1 MTRARGRR
9 WARAL
14 GVLALFV
21 LAFWLTGCD
30 PAVFWARRAHL
41 RDIVSQL
48 FPPDWSY
55 LSAIV
60 APLLATL
67 RMSVTGTAL
76 GVLLALI
83 LAPLCAANLPCPAP
97 VRRILRFLVQVL
109 RSFPALILALLA
121 LRQLFRRTVSRR
133 MQYAL
138 WLLVLVG
145 LLVPV
150 NVGRLAHIVL
160 SAAEPVQAVV
170 EERLDTPVLYVQD
183 GTERRPAQLLP
194 GKESQGDPQSPPS
207 DAAQTAPADE
217 YYTVTPTYRTVTLS
231 EALTY
236 VWYAGMSGVGAWF
249 LFTNLRFARALRKAR
264 TPYRVE
270 GCRYPVYLV
279 SALPSP
285 CLFGVLRPAVYLNE
299 KALQSPDALRF
310 VLAHEQTHAR
320 HLDPLWSLLR
330 GVCLTIYWFDPLVWL
345 AAVLSRE
352 DCELACDEG
361 TLRALGADERTAYG
375 KALLTLVPV
384 CDKPQNPLLGA
395 TTMTSGKRGLKERI
409 TRIAENRQAKAAA
422 VFAVVALAALVC
434 AVSFTGA
441 PDTPPEVTQ
450 EWYDAGFTTE
460 DAQACLEFLDWAA
473 ELDGS
478 KITGCGAWDA
488 ETGAAHFLLEE
499 PSDDTSAQIEALEGI
514 LRNVRA
520 EELTPF
526 AARDGEVRYTLSFND
541 DYTGYYGF
549 SLSENGQ
556 VALDAPAVY
565 ETEGEPF
572 PYMKAVAVVDNAEL
586 TQALYRL
593 LRPALLDG
601 LTAAQRDAVDSFLHW
616 AQALRA
622 EDILNLQFRDGS
634 SSRFLVDAELTA
646 LSAQLVPA
654 LNALTEAELYT
665 QRGYGDSAYYTL
677 TVNLQDGTQ
686 YTFLCGFDRVRLLHP
701 TFEPGLSSSYPSDR
715 PTLWIDSPA
724 LMACIDSLEAS
735 PAPLPD
741 FETAAPTPLA
751 DILPAREPWLTIPL
765 AGKAQR
771 IADRRIPS
779 DALDWLTQMDMDG
792 DGVCEIV
799 NSSDFPA
806 IYYKRGGQLYGVDLK
821 SVITAAW
828 PELNWWDYTS
838 AAPASRSL
846 LFCGLSAG
854 DAPGDGVNFTRYL
867 YFDGESLLLYKP
879 DRSHTDHVA
888 DATLADPSVPAE
900 IVARAKQLV
909 QRRYD
914 TLAGRAAQYDDWYTD
929 VSFLGAET
937 RYAGLTLEVYSF
949 SQHYHA
955 QKPEKILLAGGTEV
969 DEDGWAILDGDTV
982 LDGPYIVCLMDGG
995 TRRMLEGSMSGDC
1008 STGSP
1013 AYYADL
1019 TALLAKNNVLRPDA
1033 LDGGLLN
1040 EAMSSGISFL
1050 NWLGQ
1055 YDAAEQD
1062 RALERLSAY
1071 RASLTDSYDLDM
1083 FSRIVTYLLGDRDGL
1098 TDAGRAAQGRFRAK
1112 FG

>member
-1 MTRARGRR
+1 MKEI
-9 WARAL
+9 L
-14 GVLALFV
+14 
-21 LAFWLTGCD
+21 LT
-30 PAVFWARRAHL
+30 
-41 RDIVSQL
+41 S
-48 FPPDWSY
+48 
-55 LSAIV
+55 
-60 APLLATL
+60 
-67 RMSVTGTAL
+67 SV
-76 GVLLALI
+76 
-83 LAPLCAANLPCPAP
+83 
-97 VRRILRFLVQVL
+97 
-109 RSFPALILALLA
+109 LILALLA

-138 WLLVLVG
+138 WLLVLAR

-150 NVGRLAHIVL
+150 NVGTLAHNVL

-207 DAAQTAPADE
+207 GAAQSAPADE

-236 VWYAGMSGVGAWF
+236 VWYAGMAGVGAWF

-330 GVCLTIYWFDPLVWL
+330 GVCLTVYWFDPLVWL

-352 DCELACDEG
+352 DGELACDEG
-361 TLRALGADERTAYG
+361 TLRALGADERAAYG
-375 KALLTLVPV
+375 KTLLALVPV

-395 TTMTSGKRGLKERI
+395 TTMTSGKRSLKERI

-441 PDTPPEVTQ
+441 PDTTPEVTQ

-499 PSDDTSAQIEALEGI
+499 PSDDTSAQIKALEGI
-514 LRNVRA
+514 LRSVRA

-526 AARDGEVRYTLSFND
+526 AAYDGEVRYTLTFND

-556 VALDAPAVY
+556 VALDAPAEY

-572 PYMKAVAVVDNAEL
+572 SYMKAVAVVDNAEL

-634 SSRFLVDAELTA
+634 SSRSLLDEELT
-646 LSAQLVPA
+646 SFTAQLVPA
-654 LNALTEAELYT
+654 LNALTEADLYT
-665 QRGYGDSAYYTL
+665 QQGYGDSAYYTL
-677 TVNLQDGTQ
+677 SVITQDGER
-686 YTFLCGFDRVRLLHP
+686 YTFFCGFDRVRLLHP
-701 TFEPGLSSSYPSDR
+701 TFEPGLSSSYPSNR

-724 LMACIDSLEAS
+724 LMACLDSLEAS

-806 IYYKRGGQLYGVDLK
+806 IYYKRGGELYGVDLK

-879 DRSHTDHVA
+879 DRSHTDHIA

-900 IVARAKQLV
+900 VAARAKQLV
-909 QRRYD
+909 RQRYD

-937 RYAGLTLEVYSF
+937 RYEGLTLEIYSF

-969 DEDGWAILDGDTV
+969 DEDGWAVLDGDTV

-1033 LDGGLLN
+1033 LDGGRL
-1040 EAMSSGISFL
+1040 EEVMSSGISFL

-1083 FSRIVTYLLGDRDGL
+1083 FSRIVAYLLGDRDGL
-1098 TDAGRAAQGRFRAK
+1098 TDAGRAAQERFRAK

>member
-1 MTRARGRR
+1 MKEI
-9 WARAL
+9 L
-14 GVLALFV
+14 
-21 LAFWLTGCD
+21 LT
-30 PAVFWARRAHL
+30 
-41 RDIVSQL
+41 S
-48 FPPDWSY
+48 
-55 LSAIV
+55 
-60 APLLATL
+60 
-67 RMSVTGTAL
+67 SV
-76 GVLLALI
+76 
-83 LAPLCAANLPCPAP
+83 
-97 VRRILRFLVQVL
+97 
-109 RSFPALILALLA
+109 LILALLA
-121 LRQLFRRTVSRR
+121 LRRLFRRTISRR
-133 MQYAL
+133 MQYTL
-138 WLLVLVG
+138 WALVLVR
-145 LLVPV
+145 LLVPL
-150 NVGRLAHIVL
+150 NVGTLAHNVL
-160 SAAEPVQAVV
+160 SAAEPVQTAV
-170 EERLDTPVLYVQD
+170 EKRLETPVLYMQD
-183 GTERRPAQLLP
+183 GTERHPAQLLS
-194 GKESQGDPQSPPS
+194 GEESQGDPQSPPS
-207 DAAQTAPADE
+207 DAAQSAPADE
-217 YYTVTPTYRTVTLS
+217 YSIVTPTYRAVALS

-236 VWYAGMSGVGAWF
+236 VWYAGMLIVGAWF

-264 TPYRVE
+264 TPYSVE

-285 CLFGVLRPAVYLNE
+285 CLFGVLRPAIYLNN
-299 KALQSPDALRF
+299 AAAASPELLRF

-330 GVCLTIYWFDPLVWL
+330 GLCLTVYWFDPLVWL

-352 DCELACDEG
+352 DGELACDEG

-375 KALLTLVPV
+375 KALLSLVPV
-384 CDKPQNPLLGA
+384 CTKPQNPLLGA
-395 TTMTSGKRGLKERI
+395 TTMTGGKKSLKERV
-409 TRIAENRQAKAAA
+409 TRIAENRQAKTAA
-422 VFAVVALAALVC
+422 VFVAVALAALVC
-434 AVSFTGA
+434 AVSFTGSSRPLSA
-441 PDTPPEVTQ
+441 V
-450 EWYDAGFTTE
+450 
-460 DAQACLEFLDWAA
+460 
-473 ELDGS
+473 
-478 KITGCGAWDA
+478 CGDFWDA
-488 ETGAAHFLLEE
+488 EVTCTYVEE
-499 PSDDTSAQIEALEGI
+499 RPDVDA
-514 LRNVRA
+514 
-520 EELTPF
+520 
-526 AARDGEVRYTLSFND
+526 RYTPAD
-541 DYTGYYGF
+541 GTVC
-549 SLSENGQ
+549 LSEHLALVRIGSAHPKKT
-556 VALDAPAVY
+556 VAVNPAWSTLYLTLPDADGGTAEPLTINFIREYDAPGSTEAVY
-565 ETEGEPF
+565 SLNIGTRDAAKSYKVLSGQEEIDAFLAYLRGEASPEQISHPAFPNNLTEAERG
-572 PYMKAVAVVDNAEL
+572 VVDE
-586 TQALYRL
+586 
-593 LRPALLDG
+593 
-601 LTAAQRDAVDSFLHW
+601 FLHW

-634 SSRFLVDAELTA
+634 GSRFLVDAELTA

-665 QRGYGDSAYYTL
+665 QQGYGDSAYYTL
-677 TVNLQDGTQ
+677 TVNLRDGTQ
-686 YTFLCGFDRVRLLHP
+686 YTFLCGFDCVRLLHP

-724 LMACIDSLEAS
+724 LMACLDSLEAS

-751 DILPAREPWLTIPL
+751 DILPAREPWMTIPL

-799 NSSDFPA
+799 NSSPNFPA
-806 IYYKRGGQLYGVDLK
+806 IYYKRGGELYGVDLK

-828 PELNWWDYTS
+828 PEMSYWDYTS
-838 AAPASRSL
+838 AAPASRSIL
-846 LFCGLSAG
+846 LGGLSAG
-854 DAPGDGVNFTRYL
+854 DAPGDGINFTRYL

-909 QRRYD
+909 RQRYD
-914 TLAGRAAQYDDWYTD
+914 TLAGSAAQYDDWYTD

-937 RYAGLTLEVYSF
+937 RYEGLAPEVYCF

-955 QKPEKILLAGGTEV
+955 QKPENILLAGGTEV

-1033 LDGGLLN
+1033 LDGGRLN
-1040 EAMSSGISFL
+1040 EVMSSSGISFL

-1083 FSRIVTYLLGDRDGL
+1083 FSRIVAYLLGDRDGL
-1098 TDAGRAAQGRFRAK
+1098 TDAGRAAQERFRAK

>member
-1 MTRARGRR
+1 MKEI
-9 WARAL
+9 L
-14 GVLALFV
+14 
-21 LAFWLTGCD
+21 LT
-30 PAVFWARRAHL
+30 
-41 RDIVSQL
+41 S
-48 FPPDWSY
+48 S
-55 LSAIV
+55 
-60 APLLATL
+60 
-67 RMSVTGTAL
+67 
-76 GVLLALI
+76 
-83 LAPLCAANLPCPAP
+83 
-97 VRRILRFLVQVL
+97 
-109 RSFPALILALLA
+109 ALILALLA

-138 WLLVLVG
+138 WLLVLVR

-150 NVGRLAHIVL
+150 NVGTLAHNVL
-160 SAAEPVQAVV
+160 SAAAPVQTVV

-207 DAAQTAPADE
+207 DAAQSAPADE

-236 VWYAGMSGVGAWF
+236 VWYAGMVGVGAWF

-330 GVCLTIYWFDPLVWL
+330 GVCLTVYWFDPLVWL

-361 TLRALGADERTAYG
+361 TLRALGADERAAYG
-375 KALLTLVPV
+375 KTLLTLVPV

-395 TTMTSGKRGLKERI
+395 TTMTSGKRSLKERI
-409 TRIAENRQAKAAA
+409 TRIAENRQTKAVA
-422 VFAVVALAALVC
+422 VFAAVALAALVC
-434 AVSFTGA
+434 AVSFTGSSRPLSA
-441 PDTPPEVTQ
+441 V
-450 EWYDAGFTTE
+450 
-460 DAQACLEFLDWAA
+460 
-473 ELDGS
+473 
-478 KITGCGAWDA
+478 CGDFWDA
-488 ETGAAHFLLEE
+488 EATCTYVEE
-499 PSDDTSAQIEALEGI
+499 RPDVDA
-514 LRNVRA
+514 
-520 EELTPF
+520 
-526 AARDGEVRYTLSFND
+526 RYTPAD
-541 DYTGYYGF
+541 GTVR
-549 SLSENGQ
+549 LSEHLALVRIGSAHPKKT
-556 VALDAPAVY
+556 VAVNPAWSTLYLTLPNADGGTAEPLTINFIREYDAPGSTEAVY
-565 ETEGEPF
+565 SLNIGTRDAAKSYKVLSGQEEIDAFLAYLRGEASPEQISHPAFPNNLTEAERS
-572 PYMKAVAVVDNAEL
+572 VVDE
-586 TQALYRL
+586 
-593 LRPALLDG
+593 
-601 LTAAQRDAVDSFLHW
+601 FLHW

-622 EDILNLQFRDGS
+622 ENILNLHFRDGS
-634 SSRFLVDAELTA
+634 GSRFLLDEELT
-646 LSAQLVPA
+646 SFTAQLVPA
-654 LNALTEAELYT
+654 LNALTEADLYT
-665 QRGYGDSAYYTL
+665 QQGYGDSAYYTL
-677 TVNLQDGTQ
+677 SVITQDGER
-686 YTFLCGFDRVRLLHP
+686 YTFFCGFDRVRLLHP

-724 LMACIDSLEAS
+724 LMACLDSLEAS

-806 IYYKRGGQLYGVDLK
+806 IYYKRGGELYGVDLK

-828 PELNWWDYTS
+828 PEMSYWDYTF
-838 AAPASRSL
+838 PASRSIL
-846 LFCGLSAG
+846 LGGLSAG

-879 DRSHTDHVA
+879 DRSHTDHIA

-995 TRRMLEGSMSGDC
+995 TRRILEGSMSGDC

-1013 AYYADL
+1013 AYYSDL

-1033 LDGGLLN
+1033 LDGGRLK

-1083 FSRIVTYLLGDRDGL
+1083 FSRIVAYLLGDRDGL
-1098 TDAGRAAQGRFRAK
+1098 TDAGRAAQERFRAK

>member
-1 MTRARGRR
+1 MKEI
-9 WARAL
+9 L
-14 GVLALFV
+14 
-21 LAFWLTGCD
+21 LT
-30 PAVFWARRAHL
+30 
-41 RDIVSQL
+41 S
-48 FPPDWSY
+48 
-55 LSAIV
+55 
-60 APLLATL
+60 
-67 RMSVTGTAL
+67 SV
-76 GVLLALI
+76 
-83 LAPLCAANLPCPAP
+83 
-97 VRRILRFLVQVL
+97 
-109 RSFPALILALLA
+109 LILALLA

-138 WLLVLVG
+138 WLLVLVR

-150 NVGRLAHIVL
+150 NVGTLAHNVL

-194 GKESQGDPQSPPS
+194 GKESQGEPLSPPS
-207 DAAQTAPADE
+207 DAAQSAPADE
-217 YYTVTPTYRTVTLS
+217 YSIVTPTYRTVTLS

-236 VWYAGMSGVGAWF
+236 VWYAGMAGVGAWF

-264 TPYRVE
+264 TPYHVE

-299 KALQSPDALRF
+299 RALQSPDALRF

-361 TLRALGADERTAYG
+361 TLRALGADERAAYG
-375 KALLTLVPV
+375 KALLALVPV

-395 TTMTSGKRGLKERI
+395 TTMTSGKRSLKERI

-441 PDTPPEVTQ
+441 PDTTPEVTQ

-488 ETGAAHFLLEE
+488 ETGAARFLLEE

-514 LRNVRA
+514 LRSVRA

-556 VALDAPAVY
+556 VTLEAPAEY

-654 LNALTEAELYT
+654 LNALTEADLYT
-665 QRGYGDSAYYTL
+665 QQGYGDSAYYTL
-677 TVNLQDGTQ
+677 SVITQDGER
-686 YTFLCGFDRVRLLHP
+686 YTFLCGFDCVRLLSP
-701 TFEPGLSSSYPSDR
+701 AFEPALSSSYPSNR

-724 LMACIDSLEAS
+724 LMACINTLHS
-735 PAPLPD
+735 PPTPLPD

-751 DILPAREPWLTIPL
+751 DILPAREPWMTIPL

-828 PELNWWDYTS
+828 PEMSYWDYTF
-838 AAPASRSL
+838 PASRSI
-846 LFCGLSAG
+846 LFSGLSAG
-854 DAPGDGVNFTRYL
+854 DAPGDGVSFTRYL

-900 IVARAKQLV
+900 VAARAKQLV
-909 QRRYD
+909 RQRYD
-914 TLAGRAAQYDDWYTD
+914 TLAGSAAQYDDWYTD

-937 RYAGLTLEVYSF
+937 RYEGLTLEVYSF

-955 QKPEKILLAGGTEV
+955 QKPENILLAGGTEV
-969 DEDGWAILDGDTV
+969 DEDGWAFLDGDTV

-1033 LDGGLLN
+1033 LDGGRLN
-1040 EAMSSGISFL
+1040 EVMSSSGISFL

>member
-1 MTRARGRR
+1 MKEI
-9 WARAL
+9 L
-14 GVLALFV
+14 
-21 LAFWLTGCD
+21 LT
-30 PAVFWARRAHL
+30 
-41 RDIVSQL
+41 S
-48 FPPDWSY
+48 
-55 LSAIV
+55 
-60 APLLATL
+60 
-67 RMSVTGTAL
+67 SV
-76 GVLLALI
+76 
-83 LAPLCAANLPCPAP
+83 
-97 VRRILRFLVQVL
+97 
-109 RSFPALILALLA
+109 LILALLA
-121 LRQLFRRTVSRR
+121 LRRLFRRTVSRR

-138 WLLVLVG
+138 WLLVLVR

-150 NVGRLAHIVL
+150 NVGTLAHNVL
-160 SAAEPVQAVV
+160 SAAEPVQAAV
-170 EERLDTPVLYVQD
+170 EKRLETPILYTQD

-194 GKESQGDPQSPPS
+194 GKESQGESLSPPS
-207 DAAQTAPADE
+207 DAAQSAPADE

-236 VWYAGMSGVGAWF
+236 VWYAGMAGVGAWF

-330 GVCLTIYWFDPLVWL
+330 GVCLTVYWFDPLVWL

-361 TLRALGADERTAYG
+361 TLRALGADERAAYG
-375 KALLTLVPV
+375 KALLALVPV

-395 TTMTSGKRGLKERI
+395 TTMTSGKRSLKERI

-441 PDTPPEVTQ
+441 PDTTPEVTQ

-514 LRNVRA
+514 LRSVRA

-526 AARDGEVRYTLSFND
+526 AARDGEVRYTLTFND

-556 VALDAPAVY
+556 VALDAPAEY

-572 PYMKAVAVVDNAEL
+572 SYMKAVAVVDNAEL

-601 LTAAQRDAVDSFLHW
+601 LTAAQRDTVDSFLHW

-665 QRGYGDSAYYTL
+665 QQGYGDSAYYTL
-677 TVNLQDGTQ
+677 TVNLRDGTQ
-686 YTFLCGFDRVRLLHP
+686 YTFLCGFDCVRLLHP
-701 TFEPGLSSSYPSDR
+701 TFEPGLSSSYPSNR

-799 NSSDFPA
+799 NSSPNFPA
-806 IYYKRGGQLYGVDLK
+806 IYYKRGGELYGVDLK

-828 PELNWWDYTS
+828 PELSYWDYTF
-838 AAPASRSL
+838 PASRSIL
-846 LFCGLSAG
+846 LGSLSAG

-900 IVARAKQLV
+900 VAAQAKQLV

-914 TLAGRAAQYDDWYTD
+914 TLAGSAAQYDDWYTD

-937 RYAGLTLEVYSF
+937 RYEGLTLEVYSF

-955 QKPEKILLAGGTEV
+955 QKPKKILLAGGTEV
-969 DEDGWAILDGDTV
+969 DEDGWAVLDGDTV
-982 LDGPYIVCLMDGG
+982 LDGPYIVCLSDGG
-995 TRRMLEGSMSGDC
+995 ARRMLEGSMRGDC

-1013 AYYADL
+1013 AYYANL

-1033 LDGGLLN
+1033 LDGGRL
-1040 EAMSSGISFL
+1040 EEVMSSGISFL

-1083 FSRIVTYLLGDRDGL
+1083 FSRIVAYLLGDRDGL
-1098 TDAGRAAQGRFRAK
+1098 TDAGRAAQERFRAK

>member
-1 MTRARGRR
+1 MKEI
-9 WARAL
+9 L
-14 GVLALFV
+14 
-21 LAFWLTGCD
+21 LT
-30 PAVFWARRAHL
+30 
-41 RDIVSQL
+41 S
-48 FPPDWSY
+48 
-55 LSAIV
+55 
-60 APLLATL
+60 
-67 RMSVTGTAL
+67 SV
-76 GVLLALI
+76 
-83 LAPLCAANLPCPAP
+83 
-97 VRRILRFLVQVL
+97 
-109 RSFPALILALLA
+109 LILALLA
-121 LRQLFRRTVSRR
+121 LRRLFRRTISRR
-133 MQYAL
+133 MQYTL
-138 WLLVLVG
+138 WALVLVR
-145 LLVPV
+145 LLVPL
-150 NVGRLAHIVL
+150 NVGTLAHNVL
-160 SAAEPVQAVV
+160 SAAEPVQTAV
-170 EERLDTPVLYVQD
+170 EKRLETPVLYMQD
-183 GTERRPAQLLP
+183 GTERHPAQLLS
-194 GKESQGDPQSPPS
+194 GEESQGDPQSPPS
-207 DAAQTAPADE
+207 DAAQSAPADE
-217 YYTVTPTYRTVTLS
+217 YSIVTPTYRTVTLS

-236 VWYAGMSGVGAWF
+236 VWYAGMAGVGAWF

-330 GVCLTIYWFDPLVWL
+330 GLCLTVYWFDPLVWL

-375 KALLTLVPV
+375 KALLALVPV

-395 TTMTSGKRGLKERI
+395 TTMTSGKRSLKERI

-422 VFAVVALAALVC
+422 VFAAAALAALVC

-441 PDTPPEVTQ
+441 PDTTPEVTQ

-460 DAQACLEFLDWAA
+460 DARACLEFLDWAA

-514 LRNVRA
+514 LRSVRA

-526 AARDGEVRYTLSFND
+526 AARDGEVRYTLTFND

-556 VALDAPAVY
+556 VALDAPAEY

-572 PYMKAVAVVDNAEL
+572 SYMKAVAVVDNAEL

-601 LTAAQRDAVDSFLHW
+601 LTEAERSVVDEFLHW

-622 EDILNLQFRDGS
+622 EDILNLHFRDGS
-634 SSRFLVDAELTA
+634 GSRFLLDEELT
-646 LSAQLVPA
+646 SFTAQLVPA
-654 LNALTEAELYT
+654 LNALTEADLYT
-665 QRGYGDSAYYTL
+665 QQGYGDSAYYTL
-677 TVNLQDGTQ
+677 SVITQDGER
-686 YTFLCGFDRVRLLHP
+686 YTFFCGFDRVRLLHP

-724 LMACIDSLEAS
+724 LMACLDSLEAS

-806 IYYKRGGQLYGVDLK
+806 IYYKRGGELYGVDLK

-879 DRSHTDHVA
+879 DRSHTDHIA

-900 IVARAKQLV
+900 VAARAKQLV
-909 QRRYD
+909 RQRYD
-914 TLAGRAAQYDDWYTD
+914 TLAGSAAQYDDWYTD

-937 RYAGLTLEVYSF
+937 RYEGLAPEVYCF

-995 TRRMLEGSMSGDC
+995 TRRMLEGSMRGDC

-1033 LDGGLLN
+1033 LDGGRLK

-1083 FSRIVTYLLGDRDGL
+1083 FSRIVAYLLGDRDGL
-1098 TDAGRAAQGRFRAK
+1098 TDAGRAAQARFRAM

>member
-1 MTRARGRR
+1 MKEI
-9 WARAL
+9 L
-14 GVLALFV
+14 
-21 LAFWLTGCD
+21 LT
-30 PAVFWARRAHL
+30 
-41 RDIVSQL
+41 S
-48 FPPDWSY
+48 S
-55 LSAIV
+55 
-60 APLLATL
+60 
-67 RMSVTGTAL
+67 
-76 GVLLALI
+76 
-83 LAPLCAANLPCPAP
+83 
-97 VRRILRFLVQVL
+97 
-109 RSFPALILALLA
+109 ALILALLA

-138 WLLVLVG
+138 WLLVLVR

-150 NVGRLAHIVL
+150 NVGTLAHNVL
-160 SAAEPVQAVV
+160 SAAAPVQAVV

-194 GKESQGDPQSPPS
+194 GKESQGEPLSPPS
-207 DAAQTAPADE
+207 DAAQSAPADE
-217 YYTVTPTYRTVTLS
+217 YSIVTPTYRTVTLS

-236 VWYAGMSGVGAWF
+236 VWYAGMAGVGAWF

-299 KALQSPDALRF
+299 KALQSPNALRF

-330 GVCLTIYWFDPLVWL
+330 GVCLTVYWFDPLVWL

-375 KALLTLVPV
+375 KALLALVSV

-395 TTMTSGKRGLKERI
+395 TTMTSGKRSLKERI

-441 PDTPPEVTQ
+441 PDTTPEVTQ

-488 ETGAAHFLLEE
+488 ETGAARFLLEE

-514 LRNVRA
+514 LRSVRA

-526 AARDGEVRYTLSFND
+526 AARDGEVRYTLTFND

-556 VALDAPAVY
+556 VALDAPAEY

-572 PYMKAVAVVDNAEL
+572 SYMKAVAVVDNAEL

-601 LTAAQRDAVDSFLHW
+601 LTEAERGVVDEFLHW

-622 EDILNLQFRDGS
+622 EDILDLQFRDGS

-677 TVNLQDGTQ
+677 TVNLRDGTQ

-724 LMACIDSLEAS
+724 LMACLDSLEAS

-806 IYYKRGGQLYGVDLK
+806 IYYKRGGELYGVDLK

-828 PELNWWDYTS
+828 PELSYWDYTS

-909 QRRYD
+909 RQRYD
-914 TLAGRAAQYDDWYTD
+914 TLAGSAAQYDDWYTD

-937 RYAGLTLEVYSF
+937 RYEGLTLEVYSF

-995 TRRMLEGSMSGDC
+995 TRRILEGSMSGDC

-1083 FSRIVTYLLGDRDGL
+1083 FSRIVAYLLGDRDGL
-1098 TDAGRAAQGRFRAK
+1098 TDAGRAAQERFRAK

>member
-1 MTRARGRR
+1 MKEI
-9 WARAL
+9 L
-14 GVLALFV
+14 
-21 LAFWLTGCD
+21 LT
-30 PAVFWARRAHL
+30 
-41 RDIVSQL
+41 S
-48 FPPDWSY
+48 
-55 LSAIV
+55 
-60 APLLATL
+60 
-67 RMSVTGTAL
+67 SV
-76 GVLLALI
+76 
-83 LAPLCAANLPCPAP
+83 
-97 VRRILRFLVQVL
+97 
-109 RSFPALILALLA
+109 LILALLA

-138 WLLVLVG
+138 WLLVLVR

-150 NVGRLAHIVL
+150 NVGTLAHNVL
-160 SAAEPVQAVV
+160 SAAAPVQAVV

-183 GTERRPAQLLP
+183 GTERRPTQLLP

-207 DAAQTAPADE
+207 DAAQSAPADE

-236 VWYAGMSGVGAWF
+236 VWYAGMAGVGAWF

-330 GVCLTIYWFDPLVWL
+330 GVCLTVYWFDPLVWL

-361 TLRALGADERTAYG
+361 TLRALGADERAAYG
-375 KALLTLVPV
+375 KALLALVPV

-395 TTMTSGKRGLKERI
+395 TTMTSGKRSLKERI

-441 PDTPPEVTQ
+441 PDTTPEVTQ

-488 ETGAAHFLLEE
+488 ETGAARFLLEE

-514 LRNVRA
+514 LRSVRA

-526 AARDGEVRYTLSFND
+526 AARDGEVRYTLAFND

-556 VALDAPAVY
+556 VALDAPAEY

-572 PYMKAVAVVDNAEL
+572 SYMKAVAVVDNAEL

-593 LRPALLDG
+593 LRPALLDN
-601 LTAAQRDAVDSFLHW
+601 LTEAERSVVDEFLHW

-622 EDILNLQFRDGS
+622 EDILNLHFRDGS
-634 SSRFLVDAELTA
+634 GSRFLLDEELT
-646 LSAQLVPA
+646 SFTAQLVPA
-654 LNALTEAELYT
+654 LNALTEADLYT
-665 QRGYGDSAYYTL
+665 QQGYGDSAYYTL
-677 TVNLQDGTQ
+677 SVITQDGER
-686 YTFLCGFDRVRLLHP
+686 YTFFCGFDRVRLLHP

-724 LMACIDSLEAS
+724 LMACLDSLEAS

-806 IYYKRGGQLYGVDLK
+806 IYYKRGGELYGVDLK

-828 PELNWWDYTS
+828 PEMSYWDYTF
-838 AAPASRSL
+838 PASRSIL
-846 LFCGLSAG
+846 LGGLSAG

-879 DRSHTDHVA
+879 DRSHTDHIA

-900 IVARAKQLV
+900 VAARAKQLV
-909 QRRYD
+909 RQRYD
-914 TLAGRAAQYDDWYTD
+914 TLAGSAAQYDDWYTD

-937 RYAGLTLEVYSF
+937 RYEGLAPEVYCF

-995 TRRMLEGSMSGDC
+995 TRRILEGSMSGDC

-1013 AYYADL
+1013 AYYSDL

-1033 LDGGLLN
+1033 LDGGRLK

-1083 FSRIVTYLLGDRDGL
+1083 FSRIVAYMVGDRDGL

>member
-1 MTRARGRR
+1 MKEI
-9 WARAL
+9 L
-14 GVLALFV
+14 
-21 LAFWLTGCD
+21 LT
-30 PAVFWARRAHL
+30 
-41 RDIVSQL
+41 S
-48 FPPDWSY
+48 
-55 LSAIV
+55 
-60 APLLATL
+60 
-67 RMSVTGTAL
+67 SV
-76 GVLLALI
+76 
-83 LAPLCAANLPCPAP
+83 
-97 VRRILRFLVQVL
+97 
-109 RSFPALILALLA
+109 LILALLA

-138 WLLVLVG
+138 WLLVLVR

-150 NVGRLAHIVL
+150 NVGTLAHNVL

-194 GKESQGDPQSPPS
+194 GKESQGEPLSPPS
-207 DAAQTAPADE
+207 DAAQSAPADE

-236 VWYAGMSGVGAWF
+236 VWYAGMAGVGAWF

-330 GVCLTIYWFDPLVWL
+330 GVCLTVYWFDPLVWL

-375 KALLTLVPV
+375 KALLALVPV

-395 TTMTSGKRGLKERI
+395 TTMTSGKRSLKERI

-441 PDTPPEVTQ
+441 PDTTPEVTQ

-488 ETGAAHFLLEE
+488 ETGAARFLLEE

-514 LRNVRA
+514 LRSVRA

-556 VALDAPAVY
+556 VALDAPAEY

-572 PYMKAVAVVDNAEL
+572 SYMKAVAVVDNAEL

-601 LTAAQRDAVDSFLHW
+601 LTAAQRDVVDKFLHW

-622 EDILNLQFRDGS
+622 EDILNLRFQSGS
-634 SSRFLVDAELTA
+634 GSRFLVDAELTA

-665 QRGYGDSAYYTL
+665 QRGYGDSTYYTL
-677 TVNLQDGTQ
+677 TVNLRDGTQ

-701 TFEPGLSSSYPSDR
+701 TFEPALSSSYPSDR
-715 PTLWIDSPA
+715 QTLWLDSPA

-806 IYYKRGGQLYGVDLK
+806 IYYKRGGELYGVDLK

-879 DRSHTDHVA
+879 DRSHTDHIA

-900 IVARAKQLV
+900 VAARAKQLV
-909 QRRYD
+909 RQRYD
-914 TLAGRAAQYDDWYTD
+914 TLAGSAAQYDDWYTD

-937 RYAGLTLEVYSF
+937 RYEGLTPEVYCF

-1033 LDGGLLN
+1033 LDGGRLK

-1083 FSRIVTYLLGDRDGL
+1083 FSRIVAYLLGDRDGL
-1098 TDAGRAAQGRFRAK
+1098 TDAGRAAQERFRAK

>member
-1 MTRARGRR
+1 MKEI
-9 WARAL
+9 L
-14 GVLALFV
+14 
-21 LAFWLTGCD
+21 LT
-30 PAVFWARRAHL
+30 
-41 RDIVSQL
+41 S
-48 FPPDWSY
+48 S
-55 LSAIV
+55 
-60 APLLATL
+60 
-67 RMSVTGTAL
+67 
-76 GVLLALI
+76 
-83 LAPLCAANLPCPAP
+83 
-97 VRRILRFLVQVL
+97 
-109 RSFPALILALLA
+109 ALILALLA

-138 WLLVLVG
+138 WLLVLAR

-150 NVGRLAHIVL
+150 NVGTLAHNVL
-160 SAAEPVQAVV
+160 SAAAPVQTVV

-183 GTERRPAQLLP
+183 GTERRPAQLANGNAP
-194 GKESQGDPQSPPS
+194 QGDPLSPPS
-207 DAAQTAPADE
+207 DAAQSAPADE
-217 YYTVTPTYRTVTLS
+217 YSIVTPTYRTVTLS

-236 VWYAGMSGVGAWF
+236 VWSAGMAGVGAWF

-285 CLFGVLRPAVYLNE
+285 CLFGVLRPSVYLNE

-330 GVCLTIYWFDPLVWL
+330 GVCLTVYWFDPLVWL

-352 DCELACDEG
+352 DGELACDEG
-361 TLRALGADERTAYG
+361 TLRALGADERAAYG
-375 KALLTLVPV
+375 KTLLALVPV

-395 TTMTSGKRGLKERI
+395 TTMTSGKRSLKERI
-409 TRIAENRQAKAAA
+409 TRIAENRQAKTAA

-441 PDTPPEVTQ
+441 PDTTPEVTQ

-488 ETGAAHFLLEE
+488 ETGAARFLLEE

-514 LRNVRA
+514 LRSVRA

-556 VALDAPAVY
+556 VALDAPAEY
-565 ETEGEPF
+565 ETKGEPF

-616 AQALRA
+616 AQALRT

-634 SSRFLVDAELTA
+634 SSRFLLDEELT
-646 LSAQLVPA
+646 SFTAQLVPA
-654 LNALTEAELYT
+654 LNALTEADLYT
-665 QRGYGDSAYYTL
+665 QQGYGDSAYYTL
-677 TVNLQDGTQ
+677 SVITQDGEQ
-686 YTFLCGFDRVRLLHP
+686 YTFFCGFDRVRLLHP

-724 LMACIDSLEAS
+724 LMACIDSLESS

-741 FETAAPTPLA
+741 FETVDPTPLA
-751 DILPAREPWLTIPL
+751 DILPAREPWMTIPL

-806 IYYKRGGQLYGVDLK
+806 IYYKRGGELYGVDLK

-828 PELNWWDYTS
+828 PEMSYWDYTF
-838 AAPASRSL
+838 PASRSL

-879 DRSHTDHVA
+879 DRSHTDHIA

-900 IVARAKQLV
+900 VAARAKQLV

-914 TLAGRAAQYDDWYTD
+914 TLAGSAAQYDDWYTD

-937 RYAGLTLEVYSF
+937 RYEGLTLEVYSF

-1013 AYYADL
+1013 AYYSDL

-1033 LDGGLLN
+1033 LDGGRLK

-1062 RALERLSAY
+1062 RALEKLSAY

>member
-1 MTRARGRR
+1 MKEI
-9 WARAL
+9 L
-14 GVLALFV
+14 
-21 LAFWLTGCD
+21 LT
-30 PAVFWARRAHL
+30 
-41 RDIVSQL
+41 S
-48 FPPDWSY
+48 
-55 LSAIV
+55 
-60 APLLATL
+60 
-67 RMSVTGTAL
+67 SV
-76 GVLLALI
+76 
-83 LAPLCAANLPCPAP
+83 
-97 VRRILRFLVQVL
+97 
-109 RSFPALILALLA
+109 LILALLA

-138 WLLVLVG
+138 WLLVLAR

-150 NVGRLAHIVL
+150 NVGTLAHNVL
-160 SAAEPVQAVV
+160 SAAAPVQTVV

-194 GKESQGDPQSPPS
+194 GKESQGEPLSPPS
-207 DAAQTAPADE
+207 GAAHSAPADE

-236 VWYAGMSGVGAWF
+236 VWYAGMAGVGAWF
-249 LFTNLRFARALRKAR
+249 LFTNLRFARALRRTR

-361 TLRALGADERTAYG
+361 TLRALGADERAAYG
-375 KALLTLVPV
+375 KTLLTLVPV

-395 TTMTSGKRGLKERI
+395 TTMTSGKRSLKERI

-422 VFAVVALAALVC
+422 VFAVVALAALLC

-441 PDTPPEVTQ
+441 PDTTPEVTQ

-488 ETGAAHFLLEE
+488 ETGAARFLLEE

-514 LRNVRA
+514 LRSVRA

-556 VALDAPAVY
+556 VTLEAPAEY

-572 PYMKAVAVVDNAEL
+572 PYTKAVAVVNNAEL

-622 EDILNLQFRDGS
+622 EDILNLRFQSGS

-654 LNALTEAELYT
+654 LNALTEADLYT
-665 QRGYGDSAYYTL
+665 QQGYGDSAYYTL
-677 TVNLQDGTQ
+677 SVITQDGER
-686 YTFLCGFDRVRLLHP
+686 YTFFCGFDRVRLLHP

-806 IYYKRGGQLYGVDLK
+806 IYYKRGGELYGVDLK

-879 DRSHTDHVA
+879 DRSHTDHIA

-900 IVARAKQLV
+900 VAARAKQLV
-909 QRRYD
+909 RQRYD
-914 TLAGRAAQYDDWYTD
+914 TLAGSAAQYDDWYTD

-937 RYAGLTLEVYSF
+937 RYEGLTLEVYSF

-969 DEDGWAILDGDTV
+969 DEDGWAILDGDMV

-995 TRRMLEGSMSGDC
+995 TRRILEGSMSGDC

-1013 AYYADL
+1013 AYYSDL

-1033 LDGGLLN
+1033 LDGGGLK

-1083 FSRIVTYLLGDRDGL
+1083 FSRIVAYLLGDRDGL
-1098 TDAGRAAQGRFRAK
+1098 TDAGRAAQERFRAK

>member
-1 MTRARGRR
+1 MKEI
-9 WARAL
+9 L
-14 GVLALFV
+14 
-21 LAFWLTGCD
+21 LT
-30 PAVFWARRAHL
+30 
-41 RDIVSQL
+41 S
-48 FPPDWSY
+48 S
-55 LSAIV
+55 
-60 APLLATL
+60 
-67 RMSVTGTAL
+67 
-76 GVLLALI
+76 
-83 LAPLCAANLPCPAP
+83 
-97 VRRILRFLVQVL
+97 
-109 RSFPALILALLA
+109 ALILALLA

-138 WLLVLVG
+138 WLLVLVR

-150 NVGRLAHIVL
+150 NVGTLAHNVL
-160 SAAEPVQAVV
+160 SAAAPVQAVV

-194 GKESQGDPQSPPS
+194 GKESQGEPLSPPS
-207 DAAQTAPADE
+207 GAAQTAPADE

-236 VWYAGMSGVGAWF
+236 VWYAGMAGVGAWF

-330 GVCLTIYWFDPLVWL
+330 GVCLTVYWFDPLVWL

-375 KALLTLVPV
+375 KALLALVPV

-395 TTMTSGKRGLKERI
+395 TTMTSGKRSLKERI
-409 TRIAENRQAKAAA
+409 TRIAENRQAKTAA

-488 ETGAAHFLLEE
+488 ETGAARFLLEE

-526 AARDGEVRYTLSFND
+526 AARDGEVRYTLAFND

-556 VALDAPAVY
+556 VALDAPAEY

-572 PYMKAVAVVDNAEL
+572 SYMKAVAVVDNAEL

-622 EDILNLQFRDGS
+622 EDILNLQFQSGS

-665 QRGYGDSAYYTL
+665 QRGYGDSTYYTL
-677 TVNLQDGTQ
+677 AVNLRDGTQ
-686 YTFLCGFDRVRLLHP
+686 YTFLCGFDCVRLLHP
-701 TFEPGLSSSYPSDR
+701 TFEPSLSSSYPSDR

-741 FETAAPTPLA
+741 FETAAPTPLT

-838 AAPASRSL
+838 AAPDSRSV

-854 DAPGDGVNFTRYL
+854 NAPGDGVNFTRYL
-867 YFDGESLLLYKP
+867 YFDGENLLLYKP

-900 IVARAKQLV
+900 VAARAKQLV
-909 QRRYD
+909 RQRYD
-914 TLAGRAAQYDDWYTD
+914 TLAGSAAQYDDWYTD

-937 RYAGLTLEVYSF
+937 RYEGLTLEVYCF

-969 DEDGWAILDGDTV
+969 DEDGWAFLDGDTV

-1033 LDGGLLN
+1033 LDGGRLK
-1040 EAMSSGISFL
+1040 EAMSSGVSFL

-1083 FSRIVTYLLGDRDGL
+1083 FSRIVAYLLGDRDGL

>member
-1 MTRARGRR
+1 MKEI
-9 WARAL
+9 L
-14 GVLALFV
+14 
-21 LAFWLTGCD
+21 LT
-30 PAVFWARRAHL
+30 
-41 RDIVSQL
+41 S
-48 FPPDWSY
+48 
-55 LSAIV
+55 
-60 APLLATL
+60 
-67 RMSVTGTAL
+67 SV
-76 GVLLALI
+76 
-83 LAPLCAANLPCPAP
+83 
-97 VRRILRFLVQVL
+97 
-109 RSFPALILALLA
+109 LILALLA

-138 WLLVLVG
+138 WLLVLVR

-150 NVGRLAHIVL
+150 NVGTLAHNVL

-194 GKESQGDPQSPPS
+194 GKESQGEPLSPPS
-207 DAAQTAPADE
+207 DAAQSAPADE
-217 YYTVTPTYRTVTLS
+217 YSIVTPTYRTVTLS

-236 VWYAGMSGVGAWF
+236 VWYAGMAGVGAWF

-299 KALQSPDALRF
+299 RALQSPDALRF
-310 VLAHEQTHAR
+310 VLAHEQTHAQ

-330 GVCLTIYWFDPLVWL
+330 GVCLTVYWFDPLVWL

-375 KALLTLVPV
+375 KALLALVPV

-395 TTMTSGKRGLKERI
+395 TTMTSGKRSLKERI

-441 PDTPPEVTQ
+441 PDTTPEVTQ

-514 LRNVRA
+514 LRSVRA

-526 AARDGEVRYTLSFND
+526 AARDGEVRYTLTFND

-556 VALDAPAVY
+556 VTLEAPAEY

-634 SSRFLVDAELTA
+634 SSRFLIDAELTA

-665 QRGYGDSAYYTL
+665 QRGYGDSTYYTL
-677 TVNLQDGTQ
+677 AVNLRDGTQ
-686 YTFLCGFDRVRLLHP
+686 YTFLCGFDCVRLLHP
-701 TFEPGLSSSYPSDR
+701 TFEPGLSSSYPSNR

-741 FETAAPTPLA
+741 FETAAPTPLT

-828 PELNWWDYTS
+828 PELSYWDYTF
-838 AAPASRSL
+838 PASRSL

-879 DRSHTDHVA
+879 DRSHTDHIA

-900 IVARAKQLV
+900 VAARAKQLV

-937 RYAGLTLEVYSF
+937 RYEGLTPEVYCF

-1040 EAMSSGISFL
+1040 EAMSGGISFL

-1083 FSRIVTYLLGDRDGL
+1083 FSRIVAYLLGDRDGL

>member
-1 MTRARGRR
+1 MKEI
-9 WARAL
+9 L
-14 GVLALFV
+14 
-21 LAFWLTGCD
+21 LT
-30 PAVFWARRAHL
+30 
-41 RDIVSQL
+41 S
-48 FPPDWSY
+48 
-55 LSAIV
+55 
-60 APLLATL
+60 
-67 RMSVTGTAL
+67 SV
-76 GVLLALI
+76 
-83 LAPLCAANLPCPAP
+83 
-97 VRRILRFLVQVL
+97 
-109 RSFPALILALLA
+109 LILALLA

-138 WLLVLVG
+138 WLLVLVR

-150 NVGRLAHIVL
+150 NVGTLAHNVL
-160 SAAEPVQAVV
+160 SAAAPVQAVV

-194 GKESQGDPQSPPS
+194 GKESQGEPLSPPS
-207 DAAQTAPADE
+207 DAAQSAPADE
-217 YYTVTPTYRTVTLS
+217 YSIVTPTYRTVTLS

-236 VWYAGMSGVGAWF
+236 VWYAGMAGVGVWF

-330 GVCLTIYWFDPLVWL
+330 GLCLTVYWFDPLVWL

-361 TLRALGADERTAYG
+361 TLRALGADERAAYG
-375 KALLTLVPV
+375 KTLLALVPV

-395 TTMTSGKRGLKERI
+395 TTMTSGKRSLKERI

-441 PDTPPEVTQ
+441 PDTTPEVTQ

-488 ETGAAHFLLEE
+488 ETGAARFLLEE

-514 LRNVRA
+514 LRSVRA

-526 AARDGEVRYTLSFND
+526 ATRDGEVRYTLAFND

-556 VALDAPAVY
+556 VALDAPAEY

-572 PYMKAVAVVDNAEL
+572 SYMKAVAVVDNAEL

-593 LRPALLDG
+593 LRPALLDN
-601 LTAAQRDAVDSFLHW
+601 LTEAERSVVDEFLHW

-622 EDILNLQFRDGS
+622 EDILNLHFRDGS
-634 SSRFLVDAELTA
+634 GSRFLLDEELT
-646 LSAQLVPA
+646 SFTAQLVPA
-654 LNALTEAELYT
+654 LNALTEADLYT
-665 QRGYGDSAYYTL
+665 QQGYGDSAYYTL
-677 TVNLQDGTQ
+677 SVITQDGER
-686 YTFLCGFDRVRLLHP
+686 YTFFCGFDRVRLLHP

-724 LMACIDSLEAS
+724 LMACLDSLEAS

-828 PELNWWDYTS
+828 PEMSYWDYTF
-838 AAPASRSL
+838 PASRSIL
-846 LFCGLSAG
+846 LGGLSAG

-900 IVARAKQLV
+900 VAARAKQLV
-909 QRRYD
+909 RQRYD
-914 TLAGRAAQYDDWYTD
+914 TLAGSAAQYDDWYTD

-937 RYAGLTLEVYSF
+937 RYEGLTPEVYCF

-969 DEDGWAILDGDTV
+969 DEDGWAVLDGDTV

-995 TRRMLEGSMSGDC
+995 TRRILEGSMSGDC

-1013 AYYADL
+1013 AYYSDL

-1033 LDGGLLN
+1033 LDGGRLK

-1098 TDAGRAAQGRFRAK
+1098 TDAGRAAQERFRAK

>member
-1 MTRARGRR
+1 MKEI
-9 WARAL
+9 L
-14 GVLALFV
+14 
-21 LAFWLTGCD
+21 LT
-30 PAVFWARRAHL
+30 
-41 RDIVSQL
+41 S
-48 FPPDWSY
+48 S
-55 LSAIV
+55 
-60 APLLATL
+60 
-67 RMSVTGTAL
+67 
-76 GVLLALI
+76 
-83 LAPLCAANLPCPAP
+83 
-97 VRRILRFLVQVL
+97 
-109 RSFPALILALLA
+109 ALILALLA

-138 WLLVLVG
+138 WLLVLVR

-150 NVGRLAHIVL
+150 NVGTLAHNVL

-194 GKESQGDPQSPPS
+194 GKESQGEPQSPPS
-207 DAAQTAPADE
+207 DAAQSAPADE
-217 YYTVTPTYRTVTLS
+217 YSIVTPTYRAVALS

-236 VWYAGMSGVGAWF
+236 VWYAGMLIVGAWF

-264 TPYRVE
+264 TPYSVE

-285 CLFGVLRPAVYLNE
+285 CLFGVLRPAIYLNN
-299 KALQSPDALRF
+299 AAAASPELLRF

-330 GVCLTIYWFDPLVWL
+330 GLCLTVYWFDPLVWL

-352 DCELACDEG
+352 DGELACDEG

-375 KALLTLVPV
+375 KALLSLVPV
-384 CDKPQNPLLGA
+384 CTKPQNPLLGA
-395 TTMTSGKRGLKERI
+395 TTMTGGKKSLKERV
-409 TRIAENRQAKAAA
+409 TRIAENRQAKTAA
-422 VFAVVALAALVC
+422 VFAAVALAALVC

-450 EWYDAGFTTE
+450 EWYDAGFSTE
-460 DAQACLEFLDWAA
+460 DAQACLEFLDWATGF
-473 ELDGS
+473 DGDN
-478 KITGCGAWDA
+478 A
-488 ETGAAHFLLEE
+488 TGASWMADGEASLN
-499 PSDDTSAQIEALEGI
+499 ALEPQAEFARV
-514 LRNVRA
+514 LRSIRM
-520 EELTPF
+520 EELSPF
-526 AARDGEVRYTLSFND
+526 MDSDEKTLYTLGFND
-541 DYTGYYGF
+541 GRANYGF
-549 SLSENGQ
+549 GLHESGQ
-556 VALDAPAVY
+556 ITLIAPKEV
-565 ETEGEPF
+565 EGETRL
-572 PYMKAVAVVDNAEL
+572 YKTSVAVVNNAEL
-586 TQALYRL
+586 TQFLHRL
-593 LRPALLDG
+593 LRPALSDN
-601 LTAAQRDAVDSFLHW
+601 LTEAERSVVDEFLHW

-677 TVNLQDGTQ
+677 TVNMRGGTQ
-686 YTFLCGFDRVRLLHP
+686 YSFFCGFDCVRLLHP

-715 PTLWIDSPA
+715 QTLWIDSPA
-724 LMACIDSLEAS
+724 LMACINTLHS
-735 PAPLPD
+735 PPTLLPD
-741 FETAAPTPLA
+741 LETVDPTPLT

-779 DALDWLTQMDMDG
+779 DSLDWLIQVDMDG
-792 DGVCEIV
+792 DGVCEII
-799 NSSDFPA
+799 NSSPNFPA

-828 PELNWWDYTS
+828 QELNWWDYTS
-838 AAPASRSL
+838 AAPDSRSV

-854 DAPGDGVNFTRYL
+854 NAPGDGVNFTRYL
-867 YFDGESLLLYKP
+867 YFDGENLLLYKP
-879 DRSHTDHVA
+879 DRSHTDHIA

-900 IVARAKQLV
+900 VAARAKQLV
-909 QRRYD
+909 RQRYD
-914 TLAGRAAQYDDWYTD
+914 TLAGSAAQYDDWYTS
-929 VSFLGAET
+929 VSFLDVET
-937 RYAGLTLEVYSF
+937 RYAGLTPKVYCF

-955 QKPEKILLAGGTEV
+955 QKPEKIVLAGGTEV
-969 DEDGWAILDGDTV
+969 DEDGWAVLDGDTV

-995 TRRMLEGSMSGDC
+995 ARRILEGSMSGDC

-1033 LDGGLLN
+1033 LDGGRLN
-1040 EAMSSGISFL
+1040 EVMSSSGISFL

-1055 YDAAEQD
+1055 YDDTEQD

-1083 FSRIVTYLLGDRDGL
+1083 FSRIVAYLLGDRDGL
-1098 TDAGRAAQGRFRAK
+1098 TDAGRAAQARFRAM

>member
-1 MTRARGRR
+1 MKEI
-9 WARAL
+9 L
-14 GVLALFV
+14 
-21 LAFWLTGCD
+21 LT
-30 PAVFWARRAHL
+30 
-41 RDIVSQL
+41 S
-48 FPPDWSY
+48 
-55 LSAIV
+55 
-60 APLLATL
+60 
-67 RMSVTGTAL
+67 SV
-76 GVLLALI
+76 
-83 LAPLCAANLPCPAP
+83 
-97 VRRILRFLVQVL
+97 
-109 RSFPALILALLA
+109 LILALLA

-138 WLLVLVG
+138 WLLVLVR

-150 NVGRLAHIVL
+150 NVGTLAHNVL
-160 SAAEPVQAVV
+160 SAAAPVQTVV

-194 GKESQGDPQSPPS
+194 GKESQGEPLSPPS
-207 DAAQTAPADE
+207 DAAQSAPADE

-236 VWYAGMSGVGAWF
+236 VWYAGMAGVGAWF

-330 GVCLTIYWFDPLVWL
+330 GVCLTVYWFDPLVWL

-375 KALLTLVPV
+375 KTLLTLVPV

-395 TTMTSGKRGLKERI
+395 TTMTSGKRSLKERI

-441 PDTPPEVTQ
+441 PDTTPEVTQ

-514 LRNVRA
+514 LRSVRA

-526 AARDGEVRYTLSFND
+526 AARDGEVRYTLTFND

-556 VALDAPAVY
+556 VTLEAPAEY

-572 PYMKAVAVVDNAEL
+572 SYMKAVAVVDNAEL

-654 LNALTEAELYT
+654 LNALTEADLYT
-665 QRGYGDSAYYTL
+665 QQGYGDSAYYTL
-677 TVNLQDGTQ
+677 SVITQDGER
-686 YTFLCGFDRVRLLHP
+686 YTFFCGFDRVRLLHP

-724 LMACIDSLEAS
+724 LMACLDSLEAS

-806 IYYKRGGQLYGVDLK
+806 IYYKRGGELYGVDLK

-879 DRSHTDHVA
+879 DRSHTDHIA

-900 IVARAKQLV
+900 VAARAKQLV
-909 QRRYD
+909 RQRYD
-914 TLAGRAAQYDDWYTD
+914 TLAGSAAQYDDWYTD

-937 RYAGLTLEVYSF
+937 RYEGLTLEVYSF

-1033 LDGGLLN
+1033 LDGGRLK

-1083 FSRIVTYLLGDRDGL
+1083 FSRIVAYLLGDRDGL
-1098 TDAGRAAQGRFRAK
+1098 TDAGRAAQERFRAK

>member
-1 MTRARGRR
+1 MKEI
-9 WARAL
+9 L
-14 GVLALFV
+14 
-21 LAFWLTGCD
+21 LT
-30 PAVFWARRAHL
+30 
-41 RDIVSQL
+41 S
-48 FPPDWSY
+48 
-55 LSAIV
+55 
-60 APLLATL
+60 
-67 RMSVTGTAL
+67 SV
-76 GVLLALI
+76 
-83 LAPLCAANLPCPAP
+83 
-97 VRRILRFLVQVL
+97 
-109 RSFPALILALLA
+109 LILALLA

-138 WLLVLVG
+138 WALVLVR

-150 NVGRLAHIVL
+150 NVGTLAHNVL
-160 SAAEPVQAVV
+160 SAAEPVQAAV
-170 EERLDTPVLYVQD
+170 EKRLETPILYTQD
-183 GTERRPAQLLP
+183 DTERRPAQLLP
-194 GKESQGDPQSPPS
+194 GKESQGEPLSPPS
-207 DAAQTAPADE
+207 GAAHSAPADE

-236 VWYAGMSGVGAWF
+236 VWYAGMVGVGAWF

-299 KALQSPDALRF
+299 KALQNPDALRF
-310 VLAHEQTHAR
+310 VIAHEQTHAR

-330 GVCLTIYWFDPLVWL
+330 GVCLTVYWFDPLVWL

-352 DCELACDEG
+352 DGELACDEG
-361 TLRALGADERTAYG
+361 TLRALGADERAAYG
-375 KALLTLVPV
+375 KALLSLVPV

-434 AVSFTGA
+434 AVSFTGSSRPLSA
-441 PDTPPEVTQ
+441 V
-450 EWYDAGFTTE
+450 
-460 DAQACLEFLDWAA
+460 
-473 ELDGS
+473 
-478 KITGCGAWDA
+478 CGDFWDA
-488 ETGAAHFLLEE
+488 EATCTYVEERPDVDARYTPADGTVRLSEHLALVRIGSAHPKKTVAVNPAWSTLYLTLPNADGGAAE
-499 PSDDTSAQIEALEGI
+499 P
-514 LRNVRA
+514 
-520 EELTPF
+520 LTINF
-526 AARDGEVRYTLSFND
+526 IREY
-541 DYTGYYGF
+541 
-549 SLSENGQ
+549 
-556 VALDAPAVY
+556 DAPGSTEAVY
-565 ETEGEPF
+565 SLNIGTRDAAKSYKVLSGQEEIDAFLAYLRGDAAPEQIHPAFPSNLTEAERS
-572 PYMKAVAVVDNAEL
+572 VVDE
-586 TQALYRL
+586 
-593 LRPALLDG
+593 
-601 LTAAQRDAVDSFLHW
+601 FLHW

-654 LNALTEAELYT
+654 LNALTEADLYT
-665 QRGYGDSAYYTL
+665 QQGYGDSAYYTL
-677 TVNLQDGTQ
+677 SVITQDGER
-686 YTFLCGFDRVRLLHP
+686 YTFFCGFDRVRLLHP

-724 LMACIDSLEAS
+724 LMACIDSLESS

-751 DILPAREPWLTIPL
+751 DILPAREPWMTIPL

-771 IADRRIPS
+771 VTDRRIPS
-779 DALDWLTQMDMDG
+779 NALDWLTQMDMDG

-900 IVARAKQLV
+900 IAARAKQLV
-909 QRRYD
+909 RQRYD
-914 TLAGRAAQYDDWYTD
+914 TLAGSAAQYDDWYTD

-937 RYAGLTLEVYSF
+937 RYEGLTLEVYSF

-955 QKPEKILLAGGTEV
+955 QKPENILLAGGTEV
-969 DEDGWAILDGDTV
+969 DEDGWAFLDGDTV

-1019 TALLAKNNVLRPDA
+1019 TALLAKNNILRPDA
-1033 LDGGLLN
+1033 LDGGRLK
-1040 EAMSSGISFL
+1040 EVMSSGISFL

-1098 TDAGRAAQGRFRAK
+1098 TDAGRAAQERFRAK

>member
-1 MTRARGRR
+1 MKEI
-9 WARAL
+9 L
-14 GVLALFV
+14 
-21 LAFWLTGCD
+21 LT
-30 PAVFWARRAHL
+30 
-41 RDIVSQL
+41 S
-48 FPPDWSY
+48 S
-55 LSAIV
+55 
-60 APLLATL
+60 
-67 RMSVTGTAL
+67 
-76 GVLLALI
+76 
-83 LAPLCAANLPCPAP
+83 
-97 VRRILRFLVQVL
+97 
-109 RSFPALILALLA
+109 ALILALLA

-138 WLLVLVG
+138 WLLVLVR

-150 NVGRLAHIVL
+150 NVGTLAHNVL
-160 SAAEPVQAVV
+160 SAAAPVQTVV

-194 GKESQGDPQSPPS
+194 GKESQGEPLSPPS
-207 DAAQTAPADE
+207 DAAQSAPADE

-236 VWYAGMSGVGAWF
+236 VWYAGMAGVGAWF

-264 TPYRVE
+264 TPYRVK

-330 GVCLTIYWFDPLVWL
+330 GVCLTVYWFDPLVWL

-375 KALLTLVPV
+375 KALLALVPV

-395 TTMTSGKRGLKERI
+395 TTMTSGKRSLKERI

-441 PDTPPEVTQ
+441 PDTTPEVTQ

-488 ETGAAHFLLEE
+488 ETGAARFLLEE

-514 LRNVRA
+514 LRSVRA

-556 VALDAPAVY
+556 VTLEAPAEY

-572 PYMKAVAVVDNAEL
+572 SYMKAVAVVDNAEL

-622 EDILNLQFRDGS
+622 EDILNLRFQSGS

-654 LNALTEAELYT
+654 LNALTEADLYT
-665 QRGYGDSAYYTL
+665 QQGYGDSAYYTL
-677 TVNLQDGTQ
+677 SVITQDGER
-686 YTFLCGFDRVRLLHP
+686 YTFFCGFDRVRLLHP

-741 FETAAPTPLA
+741 FETAAPTPLT
-751 DILPAREPWLTIPL
+751 DILPAREPWMTIPL
-765 AGKAQR
+765 VGKAQR

-838 AAPASRSL
+838 AAPDSRSV

-900 IVARAKQLV
+900 VAARAKQLV
-909 QRRYD
+909 RQRYD
-914 TLAGRAAQYDDWYTD
+914 TLAGSAAQYDDWYTD

-937 RYAGLTLEVYSF
+937 RYEGLTLEVYSF

-995 TRRMLEGSMSGDC
+995 TRRILEGSMSGDC

-1033 LDGGLLN
+1033 LDGGRLK

-1098 TDAGRAAQGRFRAK
+1098 TDAGRAAQERFRAK
-1112 FG
+1112 FR

>member
-1 MTRARGRR
+1 MKEI
-9 WARAL
+9 L
-14 GVLALFV
+14 
-21 LAFWLTGCD
+21 LT
-30 PAVFWARRAHL
+30 
-41 RDIVSQL
+41 S
-48 FPPDWSY
+48 S
-55 LSAIV
+55 
-60 APLLATL
+60 
-67 RMSVTGTAL
+67 
-76 GVLLALI
+76 
-83 LAPLCAANLPCPAP
+83 
-97 VRRILRFLVQVL
+97 
-109 RSFPALILALLA
+109 ALILALLA

-138 WLLVLVG
+138 WLLVLVR

-150 NVGRLAHIVL
+150 NVGTLAHNVL

-194 GKESQGDPQSPPS
+194 GKESQGEPLSPPS
-207 DAAQTAPADE
+207 DAAQIAPADE

-236 VWYAGMSGVGAWF
+236 VWYAGMAGVGAWF

-330 GVCLTIYWFDPLVWL
+330 GVCLTVYWFDPLVWL

-361 TLRALGADERTAYG
+361 TLRALGADERAAYG
-375 KALLTLVPV
+375 KTLLTLVPV

-395 TTMTSGKRGLKERI
+395 TTMTSGKRSLKERI

-514 LRNVRA
+514 LRSVRA

-634 SSRFLVDAELTA
+634 SSRFLVDAELT
-646 LSAQLVPA
+646 SFTAQLVPA
-654 LNALTEAELYT
+654 LNALTEADLYT
-665 QRGYGDSAYYTL
+665 QQGYGDSAYYTL
-677 TVNLQDGTQ
+677 SVITQDGER
-686 YTFLCGFDRVRLLHP
+686 YTFFCGFDRVRLLHP
-701 TFEPGLSSSYPSDR
+701 TFEPGLSSSYPSNR

-724 LMACIDSLEAS
+724 LMACLDSLEAS

-806 IYYKRGGQLYGVDLK
+806 IYYKRGGELYGVDLK

-900 IVARAKQLV
+900 IAARAKQLV
-909 QRRYD
+909 RQRYD
-914 TLAGRAAQYDDWYTD
+914 TLAGSAAQYDDWYTD

-937 RYAGLTLEVYSF
+937 RYEGLTLEVYSF

-969 DEDGWAILDGDTV
+969 DEDGWAFLDGDTV

-1040 EAMSSGISFL
+1040 EAMSSGGSFL

-1098 TDAGRAAQGRFRAK
+1098 TDAGRAAQERFRAK

>member
-1 MTRARGRR
+1 MKEI
-9 WARAL
+9 L
-14 GVLALFV
+14 
-21 LAFWLTGCD
+21 LT
-30 PAVFWARRAHL
+30 
-41 RDIVSQL
+41 S
-48 FPPDWSY
+48 
-55 LSAIV
+55 
-60 APLLATL
+60 
-67 RMSVTGTAL
+67 SV
-76 GVLLALI
+76 
-83 LAPLCAANLPCPAP
+83 
-97 VRRILRFLVQVL
+97 
-109 RSFPALILALLA
+109 LILALLA

-138 WLLVLVG
+138 WLLVLVR

-150 NVGRLAHIVL
+150 NVGTLAHNVL

-183 GTERRPAQLLP
+183 GTERCPAQLLP
-194 GKESQGDPQSPPS
+194 GKESQGEPLSPPS
-207 DAAQTAPADE
+207 DAAQSAPADE

-236 VWYAGMSGVGAWF
+236 VWYAGMAGVGAWF

-330 GVCLTIYWFDPLVWL
+330 GVCLTVYWFDPLVWL

-488 ETGAAHFLLEE
+488 ETGAARFLLEE

-514 LRNVRA
+514 LRSVRA

-556 VALDAPAVY
+556 VALDAPAEY

-572 PYMKAVAVVDNAEL
+572 SYMKAVAVVDNAEL

-622 EDILNLQFRDGS
+622 EDILNLRFQSGS
-634 SSRFLVDAELTA
+634 GSRFLVDAELTA

-665 QRGYGDSAYYTL
+665 QRGYGDSTYYTL
-677 TVNLQDGTQ
+677 TVNLRDGTQ
-686 YTFLCGFDRVRLLHP
+686 YTFLCGFDCVRLLSP
-701 TFEPGLSSSYPSDR
+701 AFEPALSSSYPSDR

-741 FETAAPTPLA
+741 FETAAPTPLT
-751 DILPAREPWLTIPL
+751 DILPAREPWMTIPL
-765 AGKAQR
+765 VGKAQR

-828 PELNWWDYTS
+828 PEMSYWDYTF
-838 AAPASRSL
+838 PASRSV

-879 DRSHTDHVA
+879 DRSHTDHIA

-900 IVARAKQLV
+900 VAARAKQLV
-909 QRRYD
+909 RQRYD
-914 TLAGRAAQYDDWYTD
+914 TLAGSAAQYDDWYTD

-937 RYAGLTLEVYSF
+937 RYEGLTLEVYSF

-955 QKPEKILLAGGTEV
+955 QKPENILLAGGTEV
-969 DEDGWAILDGDTV
+969 DEDGWAFLDGDTV

-1033 LDGGLLN
+1033 LDGGRLN
-1040 EAMSSGISFL
+1040 EVMSSSGISFL

-1083 FSRIVTYLLGDRDGL
+1083 FSRIVAYLLGDRDGL

>member
-1 MTRARGRR
+1 MKEI
-9 WARAL
+9 L
-14 GVLALFV
+14 
-21 LAFWLTGCD
+21 LT
-30 PAVFWARRAHL
+30 
-41 RDIVSQL
+41 S
-48 FPPDWSY
+48 S
-55 LSAIV
+55 
-60 APLLATL
+60 
-67 RMSVTGTAL
+67 
-76 GVLLALI
+76 
-83 LAPLCAANLPCPAP
+83 
-97 VRRILRFLVQVL
+97 
-109 RSFPALILALLA
+109 ALILALLA

-138 WLLVLVG
+138 WLLVLVR

-150 NVGRLAHIVL
+150 NVGTLAHNVL
-160 SAAEPVQAVV
+160 SAAAPVQTVV

-194 GKESQGDPQSPPS
+194 GKESQGEPLSPPS
-207 DAAQTAPADE
+207 DAAQSAPADE
-217 YYTVTPTYRTVTLS
+217 YSIVTPTYRTVTLS

-236 VWYAGMSGVGAWF
+236 VWYAGMAGVGAWF

-330 GVCLTIYWFDPLVWL
+330 GVCLTVYWFDPLVWL

-361 TLRALGADERTAYG
+361 TLRALGADERAAYG
-375 KALLTLVPV
+375 KALLALVPV

-395 TTMTSGKRGLKERI
+395 TTMTSGKRSLKERI

-441 PDTPPEVTQ
+441 PDTTPEVTQ

-488 ETGAAHFLLEE
+488 ETGAARFLLEE

-514 LRNVRA
+514 LRSVRA

-526 AARDGEVRYTLSFND
+526 AARDGEVRYTLAFND

-556 VALDAPAVY
+556 VALDAPAEY

-572 PYMKAVAVVDNAEL
+572 SYMKAVAVVDNAEL

-593 LRPALLDG
+593 LRPALLDN
-601 LTAAQRDAVDSFLHW
+601 LTEAERSVVDEFLHW

-622 EDILNLQFRDGS
+622 EDILNLHFRDGS
-634 SSRFLVDAELTA
+634 GSRFLLDEELT
-646 LSAQLVPA
+646 SFTAQLVPA
-654 LNALTEAELYT
+654 LNALTEADLYT
-665 QRGYGDSAYYTL
+665 QQGYGDSAYYTL
-677 TVNLQDGTQ
+677 SVITQDGER
-686 YTFLCGFDRVRLLHP
+686 YTFFCGFDRVRLLHP

-724 LMACIDSLEAS
+724 LMACLDSLEAS

-806 IYYKRGGQLYGVDLK
+806 IYYKRGGELYGVDLK

-900 IVARAKQLV
+900 VAARAKQLV
-909 QRRYD
+909 RQRYD
-914 TLAGRAAQYDDWYTD
+914 TLAGSAAQYDDWYTD

-937 RYAGLTLEVYSF
+937 RYEGLAPEVYCF

-995 TRRMLEGSMSGDC
+995 TRRILEGSMSGDC

-1013 AYYADL
+1013 AYYSDL

-1033 LDGGLLN
+1033 LDGGRLK

-1083 FSRIVTYLLGDRDGL
+1083 FSRIVAYMLGDRDGL

>member
-1 MTRARGRR
+1 MKEI
-9 WARAL
+9 L
-14 GVLALFV
+14 
-21 LAFWLTGCD
+21 LT
-30 PAVFWARRAHL
+30 
-41 RDIVSQL
+41 S
-48 FPPDWSY
+48 
-55 LSAIV
+55 
-60 APLLATL
+60 
-67 RMSVTGTAL
+67 SV
-76 GVLLALI
+76 
-83 LAPLCAANLPCPAP
+83 
-97 VRRILRFLVQVL
+97 
-109 RSFPALILALLA
+109 LILALLA
-121 LRQLFRRTVSRR
+121 LRQLFRRTISRR

-138 WLLVLVG
+138 WLLVLVR

-150 NVGRLAHIVL
+150 NVGTLAHNVL

-194 GKESQGDPQSPPS
+194 GKESQGEPLSPPS
-207 DAAQTAPADE
+207 DAAQSAPADE
-217 YYTVTPTYRTVTLS
+217 YYTVTPAYRTVTLS

-236 VWYAGMSGVGAWF
+236 VWYAGMAGVGAWF

-330 GVCLTIYWFDPLVWL
+330 GVCLTVYWFNPLVWL

-361 TLRALGADERTAYG
+361 TLRALGADERAAYG
-375 KALLTLVPV
+375 KTLLALVPV

-395 TTMTSGKRGLKERI
+395 TTMTSGKRSLKERI

-441 PDTPPEVTQ
+441 PDTTPEVTQ

-488 ETGAAHFLLEE
+488 ETGAARFLLEE

-514 LRNVRA
+514 LRSVRA

-556 VALDAPAVY
+556 VALDAPAEY

-572 PYMKAVAVVDNAEL
+572 SYMKAVAVVDNAEL

-622 EDILNLQFRDGS
+622 KDILNLQFRDGS

-665 QRGYGDSAYYTL
+665 QRGYGDSTYYTL
-677 TVNLQDGTQ
+677 AVNLRDGTQ
-686 YTFLCGFDRVRLLHP
+686 YTFLCGFDSVRLLHP

-715 PTLWIDSPA
+715 PTLWLDSPA

-751 DILPAREPWLTIPL
+751 DILPAREPWMTIPL

-799 NSSDFPA
+799 NSSPNFPA

-828 PELNWWDYTS
+828 PEMSWWDYSS
-838 AAPASRSL
+838 AAPTSRSIL
-846 LFCGLSAG
+846 LSGLSAG
-854 DAPGDGVNFTRYL
+854 NAPGDGVNFTRYL

-879 DRSHTDHVA
+879 DRSHTDHIA

-900 IVARAKQLV
+900 VAARAKQLV
-909 QRRYD
+909 RQRYD
-914 TLAGRAAQYDDWYTD
+914 TLAGSAAQYDDWYTD

-937 RYAGLTLEVYSF
+937 RYEGLTLDVYSF

-969 DEDGWAILDGDTV
+969 DEDGWAILDGDMV

-1013 AYYADL
+1013 AYYSDL

-1033 LDGGLLN
+1033 LDGGRLK

-1083 FSRIVTYLLGDRDGL
+1083 FSRIVAYLLGDLDGL

>member
-1 MTRARGRR
+1 MKEI
-9 WARAL
+9 L
-14 GVLALFV
+14 
-21 LAFWLTGCD
+21 LT
-30 PAVFWARRAHL
+30 
-41 RDIVSQL
+41 S
-48 FPPDWSY
+48 S
-55 LSAIV
+55 
-60 APLLATL
+60 
-67 RMSVTGTAL
+67 
-76 GVLLALI
+76 
-83 LAPLCAANLPCPAP
+83 
-97 VRRILRFLVQVL
+97 
-109 RSFPALILALLA
+109 ALILALLA

-138 WLLVLVG
+138 WALVLVR

-150 NVGRLAHIVL
+150 NVGTLAHNVL
-160 SAAEPVQAVV
+160 SAAAPVQTVV

-194 GKESQGDPQSPPS
+194 GKESQGEPLSPPS
-207 DAAQTAPADE
+207 DAAQSAPADE

-236 VWYAGMSGVGAWF
+236 VWYAGMAGVGAWF

-330 GVCLTIYWFDPLVWL
+330 GLCLTVYWFDPLVWL

-375 KALLTLVPV
+375 KALLALVPV

-395 TTMTSGKRGLKERI
+395 TTMTSGKRSLKERI

-422 VFAVVALAALVC
+422 VFAAAALAALVC

-441 PDTPPEVTQ
+441 PDTTPEVTQ

-460 DAQACLEFLDWAA
+460 DARACLEFLDWAA

-514 LRNVRA
+514 LRSVRA

-526 AARDGEVRYTLSFND
+526 AARDGEVRYTLTFND

-556 VALDAPAVY
+556 VALDAPAEY

-572 PYMKAVAVVDNAEL
+572 SYMKAVAVVDNAEL

-601 LTAAQRDAVDSFLHW
+601 LTEAERSVVDEFLHW

-622 EDILNLQFRDGS
+622 EDILNLHFRDGS
-634 SSRFLVDAELTA
+634 GSRFLLDEELT
-646 LSAQLVPA
+646 SFTAQLVPA
-654 LNALTEAELYT
+654 LNALTEADLYT
-665 QRGYGDSAYYTL
+665 QQGYGDSAYYTL
-677 TVNLQDGTQ
+677 SVITQDGER
-686 YTFLCGFDRVRLLHP
+686 YTFFCGFDRVRLLHP

-724 LMACIDSLEAS
+724 LMACLDSLEAS

-828 PELNWWDYTS
+828 PEMSYWDYTF
-838 AAPASRSL
+838 PASRSIL
-846 LFCGLSAG
+846 LGGLSAG

-879 DRSHTDHVA
+879 DRSHTDHIA

-900 IVARAKQLV
+900 VAARAKQLV
-909 QRRYD
+909 RQRYD
-914 TLAGRAAQYDDWYTD
+914 TLAGSAAQYDDWYTD

-937 RYAGLTLEVYSF
+937 RYEGLAPEVYCF

-995 TRRMLEGSMSGDC
+995 TRRMLEGSMRGDC

-1040 EAMSSGISFL
+1040 EAMSSGGSFL

>member
-1 MTRARGRR
+1 MKEI
-9 WARAL
+9 L
-14 GVLALFV
+14 
-21 LAFWLTGCD
+21 LT
-30 PAVFWARRAHL
+30 
-41 RDIVSQL
+41 S
-48 FPPDWSY
+48 
-55 LSAIV
+55 
-60 APLLATL
+60 
-67 RMSVTGTAL
+67 SV
-76 GVLLALI
+76 
-83 LAPLCAANLPCPAP
+83 
-97 VRRILRFLVQVL
+97 
-109 RSFPALILALLA
+109 LILALLA
-121 LRQLFRRTVSRR
+121 LRQLFRRTISRR

-138 WLLVLVG
+138 WLLVLVR

-150 NVGRLAHIVL
+150 NVGTLAHNVL
-160 SAAEPVQAVV
+160 SAAEPVQTVV

-194 GKESQGDPQSPPS
+194 GKESQGEPQSPPS
-207 DAAQTAPADE
+207 DAAQSAPADE

-236 VWYAGMSGVGAWF
+236 VWYAGMLIVGAWF

-330 GVCLTIYWFDPLVWL
+330 GLCLTVYWFDPLVWL

-352 DCELACDEG
+352 DGELACDEG
-361 TLRALGADERTAYG
+361 TLRALGADERAAYG
-375 KALLTLVPV
+375 KTLLTLVPV

-395 TTMTSGKRGLKERI
+395 TTMTSGKRSLKERI
-409 TRIAENRQAKAAA
+409 TRIAENRQDKAAA
-422 VFAVVALAALVC
+422 VFAAVALAALVC
-434 AVSFTGA
+434 AVSFTGNSRPLSA
-441 PDTPPEVTQ
+441 V
-450 EWYDAGFTTE
+450 
-460 DAQACLEFLDWAA
+460 
-473 ELDGS
+473 
-478 KITGCGAWDA
+478 CGDFWDA
-488 ETGAAHFLLEE
+488 EATCTYVEE
-499 PSDDTSAQIEALEGI
+499 RPDVDA
-514 LRNVRA
+514 
-520 EELTPF
+520 
-526 AARDGEVRYTLSFND
+526 RYTPAD
-541 DYTGYYGF
+541 GTVR
-549 SLSENGQ
+549 LSEHLALVRIGSAHPKKT
-556 VALDAPAVY
+556 VAVNPAWSTLYLTLPDADGGTAEPLTINFIREYDAPGSTEAVY
-565 ETEGEPF
+565 SLNIGTRDAAKSYKVLSGQEEIDAFLAYLRGEAAPEQISHPAFPNNLTEAERS
-572 PYMKAVAVVDNAEL
+572 VVDE
-586 TQALYRL
+586 
-593 LRPALLDG
+593 
-601 LTAAQRDAVDSFLHW
+601 FLHW

-622 EDILNLQFRDGS
+622 EDILNLHFRDGS

-686 YTFLCGFDRVRLLHP
+686 YTFLCGFDRVRLLSP
-701 TFEPGLSSSYPSDR
+701 AFEPALSSSYPSDR

-724 LMACIDSLEAS
+724 LMACIDSLESS

-741 FETAAPTPLA
+741 FETVDPTPLA
-751 DILPAREPWLTIPL
+751 DILPAREPWMTIPL

-771 IADRRIPS
+771 VTDRRIPS
-779 DALDWLTQMDMDG
+779 NALDWLTQMDMDG

-900 IVARAKQLV
+900 VAARAKQLV
-909 QRRYD
+909 RQRYD
-914 TLAGRAAQYDDWYTD
+914 TLAGSAAQYDDWYTD

-937 RYAGLTLEVYSF
+937 RYEGLTLEVYSF

-969 DEDGWAILDGDTV
+969 DEDGWAILDGDMV

-995 TRRMLEGSMSGDC
+995 TRRILEGSMSGDC

-1013 AYYADL
+1013 AYYSDL

-1040 EAMSSGISFL
+1040 EAMSSGGSFL

-1083 FSRIVTYLLGDRDGL
+1083 FSRIVAYLLGDRDGL
-1098 TDAGRAAQGRFRAK
+1098 TDAGRAAQERFRAK

>member
-1 MTRARGRR
+1 MKEI
-9 WARAL
+9 L
-14 GVLALFV
+14 
-21 LAFWLTGCD
+21 LT
-30 PAVFWARRAHL
+30 
-41 RDIVSQL
+41 S
-48 FPPDWSY
+48 
-55 LSAIV
+55 
-60 APLLATL
+60 
-67 RMSVTGTAL
+67 SV
-76 GVLLALI
+76 
-83 LAPLCAANLPCPAP
+83 
-97 VRRILRFLVQVL
+97 
-109 RSFPALILALLA
+109 LILALLA

-138 WLLVLVG
+138 WLLVLVR

-150 NVGRLAHIVL
+150 NVGTLAHNVL

-207 DAAQTAPADE
+207 DAAQSAPADE

-236 VWYAGMSGVGAWF
+236 VWYAGMAGVGAWF

-330 GVCLTIYWFDPLVWL
+330 GVCLTVYWFDPLVWL

-375 KALLTLVPV
+375 KALLALVPV

-395 TTMTSGKRGLKERI
+395 TTMTSGKRSLKERI

-441 PDTPPEVTQ
+441 PDTTPEVTQ

-460 DAQACLEFLDWAA
+460 DAQACLEFLDWAT

-488 ETGAAHFLLEE
+488 ETSAAHFLLEE

-514 LRNVRA
+514 LRSVRA

-556 VALDAPAVY
+556 VVLDAPAEY

-593 LRPALLDG
+593 LRPALLDN
-601 LTAAQRDAVDSFLHW
+601 LTEAERSVVDEFLHW

-622 EDILNLQFRDGS
+622 EDILNLRFQSGS

-654 LNALTEAELYT
+654 LNALTEADLYT
-665 QRGYGDSAYYTL
+665 QQGYGDSAYYTL
-677 TVNLQDGTQ
+677 SVITQDGER
-686 YTFLCGFDRVRLLHP
+686 YTFFCGFDRVRLLHP

-724 LMACIDSLEAS
+724 LMACLDSLEAS

-806 IYYKRGGQLYGVDLK
+806 IYYKRGGELYGVDLK

-900 IVARAKQLV
+900 VAARAKQLV
-909 QRRYD
+909 RQRYD
-914 TLAGRAAQYDDWYTD
+914 TLAGSAAQYDDWYTD

-937 RYAGLTLEVYSF
+937 RYEGLTPEVYCF

-995 TRRMLEGSMSGDC
+995 TRRILEGSMSGDC

-1013 AYYADL
+1013 AYYSDL

-1033 LDGGLLN
+1033 LDGGRLK

-1083 FSRIVTYLLGDRDGL
+1083 FSRIVAYLLGDRDGL

>member
-1 MTRARGRR
+1 MKEI
-9 WARAL
+9 L
-14 GVLALFV
+14 
-21 LAFWLTGCD
+21 LT
-30 PAVFWARRAHL
+30 
-41 RDIVSQL
+41 S
-48 FPPDWSY
+48 
-55 LSAIV
+55 
-60 APLLATL
+60 
-67 RMSVTGTAL
+67 SV
-76 GVLLALI
+76 
-83 LAPLCAANLPCPAP
+83 
-97 VRRILRFLVQVL
+97 
-109 RSFPALILALLA
+109 LILALLA

-138 WLLVLVG
+138 WLLVLVR

-150 NVGRLAHIVL
+150 NVGTLAHNVL
-160 SAAEPVQAVV
+160 SAAAPVQTAV

-194 GKESQGDPQSPPS
+194 GKESQGEPLSPPS
-207 DAAQTAPADE
+207 DAAQSAPADE
-217 YYTVTPTYRTVTLS
+217 YSIVTPTYRTVTLS

-236 VWYAGMSGVGAWF
+236 VWYAGMAGVGAWF

-330 GVCLTIYWFDPLVWL
+330 GVCLTVYWFDPLVWL

-375 KALLTLVPV
+375 KALLALVPV

-395 TTMTSGKRGLKERI
+395 TTMTSGKRSLKERI

-441 PDTPPEVTQ
+441 PDTTPEVTQ

-556 VALDAPAVY
+556 VALEAPAEY

-572 PYMKAVAVVDNAEL
+572 SYMKAVAVVDNAEL

-654 LNALTEAELYT
+654 LNALTEADLYT
-665 QRGYGDSAYYTL
+665 QQGYGDSAYYTL
-677 TVNLQDGTQ
+677 SVITQDGER
-686 YTFLCGFDRVRLLHP
+686 YTFFCGFDRVRLLHP

-724 LMACIDSLEAS
+724 LMACIGSLEAS

-879 DRSHTDHVA
+879 DRSHTDHIA

-900 IVARAKQLV
+900 VAARAKQLV
-909 QRRYD
+909 RQRYD
-914 TLAGRAAQYDDWYTD
+914 TLAGSAAQYDDWYTD

-937 RYAGLTLEVYSF
+937 RYEGLTLEVYSF

-955 QKPEKILLAGGTEV
+955 QKPENILLAGGTEV
-969 DEDGWAILDGDTV
+969 DEDGWAFLDGDTV

-1033 LDGGLLN
+1033 LDGGRLK
-1040 EAMSSGISFL
+1040 EVMSSGISFL

-1083 FSRIVTYLLGDRDGL
+1083 FSRIVAYLLGDRDGL
-1098 TDAGRAAQGRFRAK
+1098 TDAGRAAQERFRAK